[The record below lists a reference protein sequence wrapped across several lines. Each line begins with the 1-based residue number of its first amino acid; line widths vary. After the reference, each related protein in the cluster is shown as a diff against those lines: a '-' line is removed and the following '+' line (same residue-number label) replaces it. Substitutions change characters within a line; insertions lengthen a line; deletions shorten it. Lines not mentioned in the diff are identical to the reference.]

1 MTYLFSNAEDSFVQ
15 LLIGLIAIERELQY
29 CLEILE
35 YIKARV
41 SSNQVLKSSWEN
53 MNFTCEG
60 DSSSVTGSFFR
71 LHCGHNNQFSSDE
84 KEYFKFLLRESQN
97 YYKKPEI

>member
-1 MTYLFSNAEDSFVQ
+1 MTSLCSHAEDSFIQ
-15 LLIGLIAIERELQY
+15 LLIGFIAIERELQY

-35 YIKARV
+35 YIKARI

-53 MNFTCEG
+53 MNFTVEG

-84 KEYFKFLLRESQN
+84 KEYFKILLRESQN
-97 YYKKPEI
+97 YYKKPET